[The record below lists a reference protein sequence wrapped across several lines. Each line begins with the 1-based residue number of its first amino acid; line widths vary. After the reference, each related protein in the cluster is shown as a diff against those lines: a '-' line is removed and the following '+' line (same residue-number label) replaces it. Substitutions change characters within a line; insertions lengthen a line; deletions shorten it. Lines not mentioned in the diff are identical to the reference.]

1 MKRHYLS
8 IIALLGLVVA
18 VSILAACIIA
28 VEIEGDYVEPDN
40 LHMSMVI
47 EMNGEKLPGIEVVK
61 ISEDV
66 YVKNPETQQWMRG
79 EDVEEY
85 EQYQGLEEF
94 ALNSIEY
101 ILAFEGTDMLGDED
115 INGIPCYH
123 VKGIISPEKIPDS
136 TKELLSTDTESFIAE
151 LWIGKGDYLVHQ
163 MMLEIEMEDAYD
175 DPEMTIPAGSFTLT
189 YQFSRFN
196 EPISIEAPE
205 LLY

>member
-1 MKRHYLS
+1 MKRRYLS
-8 IIALLGLVVA
+8 TTILLGLVAA
-18 VSILAACIIA
+18 VSMLAACIIT
-28 VEIEGDYVEPDN
+28 VEIEGDYIEPDN
-40 LHMSMVI
+40 LHMTMVI

-66 YVKNPETQQWMRG
+66 YVKDPETRQWTRG

-94 ALNSIEY
+94 VLNSIDY
-101 ILAFEGTDMLGDED
+101 ILAFKGTDMLGDED

-123 VKGIISPEKIPDS
+123 VKGIISPEEIPGS
-136 TKELLSTDTESFIAE
+136 TQELLSTDTEPFIAE

-163 MMLEIEMEDAYD
+163 MMLEIKSEGSYD
-175 DPEMTIPAGSFTLT
+175 DPEMMIPAGSFTLT

-196 EPISIEAPE
+196 EPVSIEAPE